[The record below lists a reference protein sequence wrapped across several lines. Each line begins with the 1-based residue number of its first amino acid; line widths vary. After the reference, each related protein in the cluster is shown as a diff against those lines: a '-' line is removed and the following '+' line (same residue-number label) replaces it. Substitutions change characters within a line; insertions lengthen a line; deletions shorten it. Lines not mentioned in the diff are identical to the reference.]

1 MCDSDVENEA
11 ITRIRSD
18 NRLASRN
25 IKIIVKNGQIMI
37 SGSVH
42 SYYEKQLAQERL
54 VRINGCSVSNQLQ
67 VQVISEEIP

>member
-25 IKIIVKNGQIMI
+25 IKITVKNGQIMI
-37 SGSVH
+37 LGSVH
-42 SYYEKQLAQERL
+42 SYYEKQLVQERL
-54 VRINGCSVSNQLQ
+54 VRIDGCSVSNQLE
-67 VQVISEEIP
+67 VQVFSE